1 MGRLFK
7 WIRSSANR
15 GAARRSATA
24 PRRRLAF
31 ERCES
36 RIALSTADGDL
47 TDMPVEQFTRDLL
60 IDDGGSISISFEASD
75 TQGFLNW
82 SAVKGQFDNIL
93 VGSVANFTVR
103 TEPLVSLQTG
113 NSQIATQGLL
123 ERWDLF
129 VSGSVKPISAIDRL
143 GVIDRSFDKF
153 DSSSQDDY
161 GMTLTG
167 PEEAG
172 PSLNSDLSVIPT
184 PMPIPSDEPGAG
196 HGNEGGQIALTPF
209 VAPTGLTLSDGYGSS
224 SIARAKNQLEEL
236 GETPTT
242 RSGDPGRMEGLR
254 GRAVVYEVADAST
267 VAQPTDEQTA
277 AGESS
282 AEGDAIQLASLNT
295 FAPEEVRHEVRYVAE
310 PLEASTGADDGA
322 VESGAEVT
330 PRDEVELTDLQ
341 TPGEIS
347 LNGGE
352 ASELSLNGSAG
363 ERDEAFVKWSAAA
376 PLDLSSAKTESP
388 RGDQDRR
395 VLGGIGLATVLSF
408 VPLRKALRRRSE
420 PTAQHE
426 LPRRRSR

>member
-7 WIRSSANR
+7 WIRSSASR

-24 PRRRLAF
+24 PRRRLGF

-47 TDMPVEQFTRDLL
+47 TDMPVEQFNRDLL

-82 SAVKGQFDNIL
+82 SAVKGQFDKIL
-93 VGSVANFTVR
+93 VGSVANLTIR
-103 TEPLVSLQTG
+103 TEPLVSLQAG
-113 NSQIATQGLL
+113 SSQIATQGLL

-184 PMPIPSDEPGAG
+184 PMPLPTEQPGG
-196 HGNEGGQIALTPF
+196 GRDNEGGQIALTPF

-242 RSGDPGRMEGLR
+242 RAGDAGRMEGLR
-254 GRAVVYEVADAST
+254 GRAVVYEVADAS
-267 VAQPTDEQTA
+267 A
-277 AGESS
+277 ATLPADKEAAEDESS
-282 AEGDAIQLASLNT
+282 AEGDAIQLASLNL
-295 FAPEEVRHEVRYVAE
+295 FAPKDVRHEVRYVAD
-310 PLEASTGADDGA
+310 PLEASADAIDGA
-322 VESGAEVT
+322 FEPA
-330 PRDEVELTDLQ
+330 PRHEVEFDLIQ
-341 TPGEIS
+341 SPGEIS
-347 LNGGE
+347 LNGGA

-363 ERDEAFVKWSAAA
+363 ERDEAFAAWA
-376 PLDLSSAKTESP
+376 ADDLLKLSPTATESP
-388 RGDQDRR
+388 QGDRDRR
-395 VLGGIGLATVLSF
+395 VLGIGLATVLSF

-420 PTAQHE
+420 QTAQRE
-426 LPRRRSR
+426 LPLRRSL